1 MFVTGTDTGV
11 GKSYVAALLTVG
23 LEASYWKPVQSG
35 ADADAD
41 WLRRVTG
48 LPAERV
54 LPETYRLCANP
65 LSPHEAARREGVQIE
80 MSRFALPKQ
89 KRLIVEGAGGVM
101 VPLDDQHL
109 MVDLM
114 VALGLP
120 VVVVARSE
128 LGTINHTLLTLDQ
141 LRRRGCPLLGVVVNG
156 PFQPSQLPS
165 YRPLRRSVCAGCNRP
180 PGRASHPPRSGR
192 FLPAILSAMT
202 ERTSHVWSPFTQMK
216 AYVADTASAGWPRS
230 RC

>member
-1 MFVTGTDTGV
+1 MAAEFPPRLFVTGTDTGV

-23 LEASYWKPVQSG
+23 LEAAYWKPVQSG

-41 WLRRVTG
+41 WMRRVTG

-54 LPETYRLCANP
+54 LPETYRLRAP

-80 MSRFALPKQ
+80 MSRFALPKR

-101 VPLDDQHL
+101 VPLDDRHL

-114 VALGLP
+114 AALGLP
-120 VVVVARSE
+120 VLVVARSE

-141 LRRRGCPLLGVVVNG
+141 LRRRGCLLLGVVVNG
-156 PFQPSQLPS
+156 PPNPANCQAIAHYGEVPVLAAID
-165 YRPLRRSVCAGCNRP
+165 RRVELSPTKVGALFARYFGC
-180 PGRASHPPRSGR
+180 H
-192 FLPAILSAMT
+192 
-202 ERTSHVWSPFTQMK
+202 
-216 AYVADTASAGWPRS
+216 D
-230 RC
+230 

>member
-1 MFVTGTDTGV
+1 MTAELPSRLFVTGTDTGV

-23 LEASYWKPVQSG
+23 LEAAYWKPVQSG
-35 ADADAD
+35 ADTDAD
-41 WLRRVTG
+41 WVRRVTG

-54 LPETYRLCANP
+54 LPETYRLRAP

-80 MSRFALPKQ
+80 MSRFVLPVQ
-89 KRLIVEGAGGVM
+89 KRLIVEGVGGVM
-101 VPLDDQHL
+101 VPLDDRHL

-120 VVVVARSE
+120 VLVVARSE

-156 PFQPSQLPS
+156 PPNPANCQAIAHYGEVPVLAVID
-165 YRPLRRSVCAGCNRP
+165 RRVELSPAKV
-180 PGRASHPPRSGR
+180 RALFARYFGP
-192 FLPAILSAMT
+192 
-202 ERTSHVWSPFTQMK
+202 
-216 AYVADTASAGWPRS
+216 DD
-230 RC
+230 

>member
-1 MFVTGTDTGV
+1 MAAEFPPRLFVTGTDTGV
-11 GKSYVAALLTVG
+11 GKSYVAALLAVG
-23 LEASYWKPVQSG
+23 LDASYWKPVQSG

-41 WLRRVTG
+41 WVRRVTG

-54 LPETYRLCANP
+54 LPETYRLLAP

-80 MSRFALPKQ
+80 MSRFALPKR

-101 VPLDDQHL
+101 VPLDDRHL

-114 VALGLP
+114 VNLGLP
-120 VVVVARSE
+120 VLVVARSE

-156 PFQPSQLPS
+156 PPNLANCQAIAHYGEVPVLAAID
-165 YRPLRRSVCAGCNRP
+165 RRVELS
-180 PGRASHPPRSGR
+180 
-192 FLPAILSAMT
+192 PAKVRGLFA
-202 ERTSHVWSPFTQMK
+202 RYFGPH
-216 AYVADTASAGWPRS
+216 D
-230 RC
+230 